1 MALFDSDFL
10 KKLEYLSLVSRRVFR
25 GQLLAQRRTMQLG
38 GGIEFADHREYTP
51 GDDFRYLD
59 WNVFARH
66 DELLLKRFQEEEDL
80 HVYILLDSSRSM
92 AHGEPLKFDY
102 ARQVAAAL
110 AYIAF
115 ADLDRVAVIAFA
127 GDIVADF
134 PLTRGKGRILAL
146 LKFLEG
152 LSPAG
157 ELTDLGRVVRNF
169 VHRGQRR
176 GLVVVVSDLF
186 DPNGFERGLDLL
198 RHHRYEP
205 HVVQIYDRS
214 EAEPV
219 LKGDVEL
226 FDVETGA
233 IQKVTITE
241 RNLRQYRRIF
251 ADFLESV
258 RRYCNTYGIGG
269 TRSTTDIPFDELL
282 LRMMRAAGALV

>member
-80 HVYILLDSSRSM
+80 HVYLLLDCSRSM
-92 AHGEPLKFDY
+92 AFGQPAKFDY
-102 ARQVAAAL
+102 VRQVAAAL
-110 AYIAF
+110 AYIAL
-115 ADLDRVAVIAFA
+115 ADLDRVAVVAFA

-134 PLTRGKGRILAL
+134 PLTRGKARILSL

-152 LSPAG
+152 LQTQGAT
-157 ELTDLGRVVRNF
+157 TDLARVVKSF
-169 VHRGQRR
+169 VHRSQRR
-176 GLVVVVSDLF
+176 GLAVVLSDLF
-186 DPNGFERGLDLL
+186 DPKGFQNGLDLL

-205 HVVQIYDRS
+205 HVVQVYDRHD
-214 EAEPV
+214 AEPE
-219 LKGDVEL
+219 LKGDLEL
-226 FDVETGA
+226 FDVETET
-233 IQKVTITE
+233 IRKVTITE

-251 ADFLESV
+251 ADFLEEV
-258 RRYCNTYGIGG
+258 GRYCNTYGIGG
-269 TRSTTDIPFDELL
+269 TRSRTDVPFDELL
-282 LRMMRAAGALV
+282 LRMMRAAGALA

>member
-38 GGIEFADHREYTP
+38 GGIEFADHREYYP

-80 HVYILLDSSRSM
+80 HVYLLLDCSRSM
-92 AHGEPLKFDY
+92 GFGDPVKFDY

-110 AYIAF
+110 GYIAL
-115 ADLDRVAVIAFA
+115 ADLDRVAVIAYA
-127 GDIVADF
+127 GDIVADL
-134 PLTRGKGRILAL
+134 PLTRGKGRILSM

-152 LSPAG
+152 LQTQG
-157 ELTDLGRVVRNF
+157 TVTDLSRVVTNF

-176 GLVVVVSDLF
+176 GLAVVLSDLF
-186 DPNGFERGLDLL
+186 DPKGFQGGLDLL

-205 HVVQIYDRS
+205 HVVHIVDRRDADPS
-214 EAEPV
+214 F
-219 LKGDVEL
+219 KGDVEL
-226 FDVETGA
+226 QDIESGT
-233 IQKVTITE
+233 IRKVTITE
-241 RNLRQYRRIF
+241 RNLRQYRKIF
-251 ADFLESV
+251 AAFVESV
-258 RRYCNTYGIGG
+258 QTYCNAYGIGG
-269 TRSTTDIPFDELL
+269 TMAATEIPFDELL
-282 LRMMRAAGALV
+282 LRMMRAAGALA

>member
-80 HVYILLDSSRSM
+80 HVYILLDCSRSM
-92 AHGEPLKFDY
+92 AFGDPPKFDY

-110 AYIAF
+110 GYIAL
-115 ADLDRVAVIAFA
+115 ADLDRVAVVAFA

-134 PLTRGKGRILAL
+134 PLTRGKARILGL

-152 LSPAG
+152 IETQGAM
-157 ELTDLGRVVRNF
+157 TDLGRMARNF

-176 GLVVVVSDLF
+176 GLAVVISDLF

-205 HVVQIYDRS
+205 HLVQVFDRR
-214 EAEPV
+214 EADPN

-226 FDVETGA
+226 LDVETGT

-241 RNLRQYRRIF
+241 RNLRQYRKIF
-251 ADFLESV
+251 TDYIESV
-258 RRYCNTYGIGG
+258 TRYCNTYGIGG
-269 TRSTTDIPFDELL
+269 TRSSTEVPFDELL
-282 LRMMRAAGALV
+282 LRMMRAAGALA

>member
-10 KKLEYLSLVSRRVFR
+10 KKLEYLSLVSRRVFH

-80 HVYILLDSSRSM
+80 HVYLLLDCSRSM
-92 AHGEPLKFDY
+92 AYGDPPKFDY
-102 ARQVAAAL
+102 ARQIAAAL
-110 AYIAF
+110 GYIAL
-115 ADLDRVAVIAFA
+115 ADLDRVAVVAFA

-134 PLTRGKGRILAL
+134 PLTRGKARILSV

-152 LSPAG
+152 LEPQGSV
-157 ELTDLGRVVRNF
+157 TDLSRVARNF

-176 GLVVVVSDLF
+176 GLAVVLSDLF
-186 DPNGFERGLDLL
+186 DPKGFQGGLDLL

-205 HVVQIYDRS
+205 HVVQIVDRR
-214 EAEPV
+214 EAEPA

-226 FDVETGA
+226 LDVESAA
-233 IQKVTITE
+233 IRKVTITE

-251 ADFLESV
+251 QGFLESV
-258 RRYCNTYGIGG
+258 RHYCNSYGIGG
-269 TRSTTDIPFDELL
+269 TLAMTEVPFDELL
-282 LRMMRAAGALV
+282 LRMMRAAGALA